1 MKPLRVLEVAKSTA
15 GVAEYVRWLVQGLDR
30 SLFDLRVVCLSEGGE
45 AFAQELTRVYGVQ
58 ADSLAMNRYRID
70 PFSDGK
76 VALALARLLRREH
89 FDLVHAHASKPGF
102 LTRLAALGLDV
113 PVIYSPHCFAFHPG
127 VGRWKA
133 RLLAWLERLA
143 ARLRTDRIL
152 VVAES
157 EIRLAQQYRVG
168 RPEQF
173 IAINSG
179 IDPAPFQAAAGRSA
193 SDRAA
198 LKHELGLGEAAF
210 VVGSVGR
217 LSTQKAPL
225 DFLRA
230 AALLGQKHPGVHF
243 IWFGDGP
250 LLTDAQALC
259 RASGL
264 EGRVHFA
271 GQRQDIPACLA
282 VLDCFVLSSRWEGF
296 PLVILEAMA
305 AGKPVVATDIPGTND
320 AVQDGLDGLLV
331 PGGDAAAMAAA
342 VERIVLDA
350 DLAARLAAAGLRKV
364 QERFTR
370 QNMLRAVTQ
379 VYLETAQ
386 RRPA

>member
-1 MKPLRVLEVAKSTA
+1 MKALRVLEVAKSTA

-30 SLFDLRVVCLSEGGE
+30 SLFDLSVVCLSEGGE
-45 AFAQELTRVYGVQ
+45 SFARELTQVYGVR
-58 ADSLAMNRYRID
+58 ATSLAMNRYQID
-70 PFSDGK
+70 LLSDGK

-113 PVIYSPHCFAFHPG
+113 PVIYSPHCFSFHPG
-127 VGRWKA
+127 AGRLKA
-133 RLLAWLERLA
+133 RVLALVERLA
-143 ARLRTDRIL
+143 ARLRTNRIL

-157 EIRLAQQYRVG
+157 EIELAQKYGVG
-168 RPEQF
+168 RLEQF
-173 IAINSG
+173 TAINSG
-179 IDPAPFQAAAGRSA
+179 IDPAPFQAAAGHPA
-193 SDRAA
+193 ADRAA
-198 LKHELGLGEAAF
+198 QRHSLGLEDAAF

-217 LSTQKAPL
+217 LSVQKAPL
-225 DFLRA
+225 DFIRA
-230 AALLGQKHPGVHF
+230 AALLGQKYPAVHF

-250 LLTDAQALC
+250 LLAEAQALC
-259 RASGL
+259 QVSGL
-264 EGRVHFA
+264 GGRVHFA

-282 VLDCFVLSSRWEGF
+282 ALDCFVLSSRWEGF

-305 AGKPVVATDIPGTND
+305 AGKPVVATNIPGTSD
-320 AVQDGLDGLLV
+320 AVQDGVDGLLA
-331 PGGDAAAMAAA
+331 PPGDAAGMAAA
-342 VERIVLDA
+342 IERVLLDA
-350 DLAARLAAAGLRKV
+350 GLAARLAAAGLRKV

-386 RRPA
+386 RGLA